1 VIGNLANNNLICYF
15 YKNEIMNVHILRSTE
30 YPIEDFNQVV
40 NLLKTHTN
48 SIKIKGH
55 SNVKINYENDSD
67 IKHWDEFFK
76 ISNHFRS
83 AKKVNE
89 NDYVFLLT
97 EFKNQEDYFGWTDE
111 TLGNYFI
118 QTSDWNHYFESEVNK
133 HFPIS
138 YEVVAWILRSLM
150 YDTQEEIIKN
160 AHVRARG
167 CVMDFCDEKDEII
180 LKMRTGDVC
189 NSCLNRINDR
199 GVNPGFLG
207 NIFNTMENIR
217 KGLMYRER
225 NELLGTVSP
234 IKINL
239 GEKSP
244 KFVLTEMNNLEFDFD
259 DGQTAIYMTIIEL
272 GGLNA
277 KCLADYEDDILFN
290 YLRIKHKPQFENKL
304 QPLVRE
310 WVNPMNTS
318 LFTQK
323 VSKINKKLK
332 VLLGE
337 TLATPYLVTN
347 EKGTYKIKLPMNKVR
362 IL

>member
-1 VIGNLANNNLICYF
+1 
-15 YKNEIMNVHILRSTE
+15 MNVHILRSTE

-97 EFKNQEDYFGWTDE
+97 EYQNQEDYFGWTDE

-118 QTSDWNHYFESEVNK
+118 QTSDWNRYFDSEVNK

-167 CVMDFCDEKDEII
+167 CVMDFCDEKEDII

-189 NSCLNRINDR
+189 QFCLNRIKER
-199 GVNPGFLG
+199 GVNPSFLG
-207 NIFNTMENIR
+207 NVFNTMENIR

-225 NELLGTVSP
+225 NELLGMISP
-234 IKINL
+234 IRINL
-239 GEKSP
+239 GEESP
-244 KFVLTEMNNLEFDFD
+244 KFVLTEMNNIKFDFD
-259 DGQTAIYMTIIEL
+259 DGQTAIYLTIIEL
-272 GGLNA
+272 GGMKTKGLI
-277 KCLADYEDDILFN
+277 DYENQILHN
-290 YLRIKHKPQFENKL
+290 YLRIKNEPEFENEL
-304 QPLVRE
+304 VNVVRE
-310 WVNPMNTS
+310 WINQLNPS

-323 VSKINKKLK
+323 VSKINKKIK
-332 VLLGE
+332 SLLGE
-337 TLATPYLVTN
+337 TLAKPYLITN
-347 EKGTYKIKLPMNKVR
+347 EKGTYKIKLPMNNVQ

>member
-1 VIGNLANNNLICYF
+1 MFLKFAIFIENKY
-15 YKNEIMNVHILRSTE
+15 MNVHILRSTE

-55 SNVKINYENDSD
+55 SNVKINYNNDSD
-67 IKHWDEFFK
+67 IKHWEEFFK
-76 ISNHFRS
+76 ICNHFRS

-97 EFKNQEDYFGWTDE
+97 EYQNQEDYFGWTDE

-118 QTSDWNHYFESEVNK
+118 QTSDWNRYFDSEVNK

-160 AHVRARG
+160 AHERARG
-167 CVMDFCDEKDEII
+167 CVMDFCDEKEDII

-189 NSCLNRINDR
+189 QFCLNRIKDR
-199 GVNPGFLG
+199 GVNPSFLG
-207 NIFNTMENIR
+207 NVFNTMENIR

-225 NELLGTVSP
+225 NELLGMVSP
-234 IKINL
+234 IRINL
-239 GEKSP
+239 GVNRP
-244 KFVLTEMNNLEFDFD
+244 KFVLTEMNDLVLNFDES
-259 DGQTAIYMTIIEL
+259 QTAIYMFLLQTGGVRLTQVKDLQDNLKECYRLVKNGNILQREL
-272 GGLNA
+272 ESTVS
-277 KCLADYEDDILFN
+277 Y
-290 YLRIKHKPQFENKL
+290 
-304 QPLVRE
+304 
-310 WVNPMNTS
+310 WVNPENPEV
-318 LFTQK
+318 LTQK

-332 VLLGE
+332 GLLGE
-337 TLATPYLVTN
+337 TLAKPYLITN
-347 EKGTYKIKLPMNKVR
+347 EKGTYKIKLPSNKVQ

>member
-1 VIGNLANNNLICYF
+1 MFLKFAIFIENKY
-15 YKNEIMNVHILRSTE
+15 MNVHILRSTE

-76 ISNHFRS
+76 ICNHFRS

-97 EFKNQEDYFGWTDE
+97 EYQNQEDYFGWTDE

-118 QTSDWNHYFESEVNK
+118 QTSDWNRYFDSEVNK

-160 AHVRARG
+160 AHERARG
-167 CVMDFCDEKDEII
+167 CVMDFCDEKEDII

-189 NSCLNRINDR
+189 QFCLNRIKDR
-199 GVNPGFLG
+199 GVNPSFLG
-207 NIFNTMENIR
+207 NVFNTMENIR

-225 NELLGTVSP
+225 NELLGMVSP
-234 IKINL
+234 IRINL
-239 GEKSP
+239 GENSP

-259 DGQTAIYMTIIEL
+259 DSQTSIYLSIIEA
-272 GGLNA
+272 GGMKTKGLS
-277 KCLADYEDDILFN
+277 DYENQILQN
-290 YLRIKHKPQFENKL
+290 YLRIKDEPEFDNKL
-304 QPLVRE
+304 VNVVRE
-310 WVNPMNTS
+310 WINPMDTS

-332 VLLGE
+332 GLLGE
-337 TLATPYLVTN
+337 TLAKPYLITN
-347 EKGTYKIKLPMNKVR
+347 EKGTYKIKLPMNKVH

>member
-1 VIGNLANNNLICYF
+1 
-15 YKNEIMNVHILRSTE
+15 MNVHILRSPEYSTE
-30 YPIEDFNQVV
+30 DYNEVV
-40 NLLKTHTN
+40 NLLKNHTN
-48 SIKIKGH
+48 SIKIKSH
-55 SNVKINYENDSD
+55 PKVNISYENGEP

-76 ISNHFRS
+76 ICDQFRS
-83 AKKVNE
+83 NKKIHENE
-89 NDYVFLLT
+89 YVFLLT
-97 EFKNQEDYFGWTDE
+97 EHQNQEDYFGWTDE

-150 YDTQEEIIKN
+150 YDTQEELINN

-167 CVMDFCDEKDEII
+167 CVMDFCDEKEDII

-189 NSCLNRINDR
+189 QFCLNRIKDR
-199 GVNPGFLG
+199 GVNTSFLG
-207 NIFNTMENIR
+207 NVFNTMENIR

-244 KFVLTEMNNLEFDFD
+244 KFVLTELNNIKFDFD
-259 DGQTAIYMTIIEL
+259 DGQTAIYLTILET
-272 GGLNA
+272 GGMKT
-277 KCLADYEDDILFN
+277 KCLIDYLDILVKN
-290 YLRIKHKPQFENKL
+290 YAEIKDKSKFDSELIKSVQKWIDPSD
-304 QPLVRE
+304 
-310 WVNPMNTS
+310 TS

-323 VSKINKKLK
+323 VSVINRELKK
-332 VLLGE
+332 LLGE
-337 TLATPYLVTN
+337 TLATPYLVT
-347 EKGTYKIKLPMNKVR
+347 KQIGTYKIKLPMNKVR